1 LYRAGRLAKLR
12 RYRFACEE
20 LFMPMRGLRPLLLTV
35 LASLLAAL
43 PATAAT
49 AAVPASPK
57 PSALPSTWPQDLPE
71 LKALKYRLL
80 GPAWGGRVA
89 RVAGV
94 PGDPH
99 VYYAASASGGVWK
112 SVDGGVDWTP
122 IFDDQP
128 VSSIGAIA
136 VAASDPNVVYVGS
149 GEANIRGNV
158 GAGNGIYKSVDAG
171 KTWTHVWTQEGQIGQ
186 LIVHPANPDVA
197 FAAVLGHAFGSNPE
211 RGVYRTTDGG
221 RTWKQVLKKNAD
233 TGASAVTFDPS
244 NPNVLFAG
252 LWEARRYPWDLKSG
266 GPGSGLYVSRDGGD
280 TWKPITGNGLPDG
293 LWGKVGVAVAPS
305 DGRRVYA
312 LIESEKG
319 GLFRSDDGG
328 ENWRL
333 ASGSHELRQ
342 RAWYYS
348 TLTVSPANPD
358 EVWCP
363 QVPLLKSIDGGKTF
377 EHVSGPPHG
386 DHHDIWIDPKNAR
399 RIIGADDG
407 GVYLTTN
414 GGESWIAP
422 PLPLGQCY
430 HVSADERVPFH
441 VACAL
446 QDIGTTQGPSN
457 SLNRAGIRNTDW
469 HGVGGGEAGW
479 VVSDPTDPNI
489 VYAGEYLGYLSRYD
503 DRTGEERDVSP
514 WPENPSG
521 HGGEDMRYRFQW
533 TAPIAVSPH
542 DPKVVYYGGNVVFR
556 TADGGQSWTTIS
568 PDLTRNDKSKQ
579 KWAGGPI
586 TGDNTGVE
594 TYDTV
599 FVIAESPVQKG
610 LIWAGSDDGLV
621 HVTEDGGKSWRDATA
636 GVPGLPQWGTVDMI
650 EPSHFDART
659 AYLVVDNHRLDDM
672 RPYLWKTTD
681 LGRTWKRLDGGLPRD
696 VYLHSVKEDP
706 TRKGLLYLGTER
718 GVVFSRDD
726 GSTWHALRLNLPTVA
741 VHDLVVKGDQL
752 VLATHGRSLWIFDDL
767 QVVRDPVPAAA
778 AASGLYVYPV
788 PDAVRWA
795 YRGGRGSGWSGQNP
809 AAGARVHYWLKDEPK
824 GEVTL
829 EVLDAAGRVVN
840 TLSSKSL
847 EPIGSSE
854 YLKEEKEQLEGLA
867 IPKKAGVQL
876 GVWNLSWT
884 GAEMIPNAKLDAG
897 YPVLGP
903 AAAPGTYT
911 LRLTADGKTA
921 TAPFTLKPDP
931 RATVPAAEIAEHLR
945 FTLDIRDAITRLT
958 HDVARLRAVRRQLA
972 ERDELLARDDQAKP
986 LIQPSTA
993 LVARLDD
1000 LEARLHNPKAEIT
1013 YDVLAQRGGTKL
1025 YSRLAPLMDWAAAGE
1040 GAPTQGMREVF
1051 AEQLKELDGYEAEL
1065 SGLLGRDLADLNQ
1078 KAAQLGVPGIYVPAK

>member
-1 LYRAGRLAKLR
+1 
-12 RYRFACEE
+12 
-20 LFMPMRGLRPLLLTV
+20 MPMRGLRCSLISLLMSILAVTSSV
-35 LASLLAAL
+35 LAA
-43 PATAAT
+43 PAK
-49 AAVPASPK
+49 PAPAPDAK
-57 PSALPSTWPQDLPE
+57 TGPQDLPE
-71 LKALKYRLL
+71 LKALKYRLV

-89 RVAGV
+89 RVTGV

-99 VYYAASASGGVWK
+99 IYYAATASGGVWK
-112 SVDGGVDWTP
+112 SNDGGVNWSP

-128 VSSIGAIA
+128 VSSIGSIA
-136 VAASDPNVVYVGS
+136 VAPSDPNVVYVGS

-158 GAGNGIYKSVDAG
+158 APGNGIYKSVDAG
-171 KTWTHVWTQEGQIGQ
+171 KTWNHVWTQEGQIGQ
-186 LIVHPANPDVA
+186 MVVHPTNPDIA
-197 FAAVLGHAFGSNPE
+197 FAAVLGHAFGPNPE

-233 TGASAVTFDPS
+233 TGASAVTLDPS
-244 NPNVLFAG
+244 NPNILFAG

-280 TWKPITGNGLPDG
+280 TWKPITANGLPEG
-293 LWGKVGVAVAPS
+293 TWGKIGVAVAPS

-312 LIESEKG
+312 LIEAEKG

-328 ENWRL
+328 ENWTL

-342 RAWYYS
+342 RAWYYT

-363 QVPLLKSIDGGKTF
+363 QVPLLKSIDGGKNFT
-377 EHVSGPPHG
+377 HVEGPPHG
-386 DHHDIWIDPKNAR
+386 DHHDIWIDPKDAR

-407 GVYLTTN
+407 GVYLTAN
-414 GGESWIAP
+414 GGENWIVP
-422 PLPLGQCY
+422 SLPLGQCY
-430 HVSADERVPFH
+430 HVSADNRVPFH

-446 QDIGTTQGPSN
+446 QDIGTTQGPSE
-457 SLNRAGIRNTDW
+457 SLSRAGIRNTDF

-479 VVSDPTDPNI
+479 VVSDPSDPNI

-503 DRTGEERDVSP
+503 DRTGAERNVSP

-556 TADGGQSWTTIS
+556 TADAGQTWAVIS

-599 FVIAESPVQKG
+599 FVIAESPVQKD

-621 HVTEDGGKSWRDATA
+621 HVTEDGGKNWRNVTA
-636 GVPGLPQWGTVDMI
+636 NVPGLPEWGTTGMI

-659 AYLVVDNHRLDDM
+659 AYLVIDAHRLDDL
-672 RPYLWKTTD
+672 RPYLWRTTD

-706 TRKGLLYLGTER
+706 ARKGQLYLGTER
-718 GVVFSRDD
+718 GVAFSRDD
-726 GSTWHALRLNLPTVA
+726 GATWHALHLNLPTVA
-741 VHDLVVKGDQL
+741 VHDLVVKDDKL
-752 VLATHGRSLWIFDDL
+752 VLATHGRSMWIFDDL
-767 QVVRDPVPAAA
+767 EVVREPLPASAAANGLHVFPVPGAT
-778 AASGLYVYPV
+778 
-788 PDAVRWA
+788 RWS
-795 YRGGRGSGWSGQNP
+795 YRGGRGGVWSGQNP
-809 AAGARVHYWLKDEPK
+809 PGGVRVYYWLKDEPK
-824 GEVTL
+824 GDVTL
-829 EVLDAAGRVVN
+829 EVLDASGKVVN
-840 TLSSKSL
+840 TLSSKVK
-847 EPIGSSE
+847 EPTGSTE
-854 YLKEEKEQLEGLA
+854 YVKEEKDQLEEFA
-867 IPKKAGVQL
+867 IPKKAGVQRA
-876 GVWNLSWT
+876 VWNLAWE

-897 YPVLGP
+897 YPAIGP
-903 AAAPGTYT
+903 AAVPGAYT

-921 TAPFTLKPDP
+921 TAPFTLQRDP
-931 RATVPAAEIAEHLR
+931 RAAASDADLDAQLR
-945 FTLDIRDAITRLT
+945 FTLGIRDAITRLT
-958 HDVARLRAVRRQLA
+958 RDVNRLRAVRRQLA
-972 ERDELLARDDQAKP
+972 DRNELLAKDDKAKP
-986 LIQPSTA
+986 LIQPSTD
-993 LVARLDD
+993 LIARLDN
-1000 LEARLHNPKAEIT
+1000 LEARLHNPKAEIV
-1013 YDVLAQRGGTKL
+1013 YDVLAQRGGSQL
-1025 YSRLAPLMDWAAAGE
+1025 YSRMAPLMDWSAGGA

-1051 AEQLKELDGYEAEL
+1051 AAQVKELDGYEAEL
-1065 SGLLGRDLADLNQ
+1065 SGLLGKDLAALNQ
-1078 KAAQLGVPGIYVPAK
+1078 TAAQLGVPGIYVPAP

>member
-1 LYRAGRLAKLR
+1 
-12 RYRFACEE
+12 
-20 LFMPMRGLRPLLLTV
+20 MSMRGLRFLVPALLL
-35 LASLLAAL
+35 LAVSPALAA
-43 PATAAT
+43 PAKPSSPA
-49 AAVPASPK
+49 PASPTG
-57 PSALPSTWPQDLPE
+57 LQDLPE
-71 LKALKYRLL
+71 LKALKVRLL

-99 VYYAASASGGVWK
+99 VYYAATASGGVWK
-112 SVDGGVDWTP
+112 SVDAGVTWTP

-128 VSSIGAIA
+128 VSSIGSIA

-186 LIVHPANPDVA
+186 IAVHPGNPDIA
-197 FAAVLGHAFGSNPE
+197 FAAVLGHAFGPNPE

-221 RTWKQVLKKNAD
+221 KTWKQVLKKNAE
-233 TGASAVTFDPS
+233 TGASAVTLDPS
-244 NPNVLFAG
+244 NPNIVFAG

-280 TWKPITGNGLPDG
+280 TWKPITGSGLPEG
-293 LWGKVGVAVAPS
+293 IWGKVGVAVAPS

-312 LIESEKG
+312 LIEAEKG

-328 ENWRL
+328 ETWAL

-386 DHHDIWIDPKNAR
+386 DHHDIWIDPKDAR

-414 GGESWIAP
+414 GGDNWIVP
-422 PLPLGQCY
+422 PLPIGQCY
-430 HVSADERVPFH
+430 HVAADNRVPFH

-457 SLNRAGIRNTDW
+457 SLSRAGIRNTDW

-479 VVSDPTDPNI
+479 VVSDPSDPNV

-521 HGGEDMRYRFQW
+521 HGAEDMRYRFQW

-542 DPKVVYYGGNVVFR
+542 DPRVLYYGGNVVFR
-556 TADGGQSWTTIS
+556 TSNGGQTWTTIS

-599 FVIAESPVQKG
+599 FVIAESPVRKD
-610 LIWAGSDDGLV
+610 LIWAGSDDGRV
-621 HVTEDGGKSWRDATA
+621 HVTEDGGKSWRDVTA
-636 GVPGLPQWGTVDMI
+636 GASGFPEWGTVDMI
-650 EPSHFDART
+650 EPSHFDAHT
-659 AYLVVDNHRLDDM
+659 AYLVVDDHRLDDM
-672 RPYLWKTTD
+672 HPYLWKTTD

-706 TRKGLLYLGTER
+706 ARKGMLYLGTER
-718 GVVFSRDD
+718 GVAFSRDD
-726 GSTWHALRLNLPTVA
+726 GATWHALRLNLPTVA

-752 VLATHGRSLWIFDDL
+752 VLATHGRSMWIFDDL
-767 QVVRDPVPAAA
+767 EVVRDPVPAAA
-778 AASGLYVYPV
+778 AANGIYVYPV
-788 PDAVRWA
+788 PDAVRWT
-795 YRGGRGSGWSGQNP
+795 YRGERGGVWSGQNP
-809 AAGARVHYWLKDEPK
+809 AGGARVHYWLKDEPK
-824 GEVTL
+824 GDVTL
-829 EVLDAAGRVVN
+829 EVLDASGKVIN
-840 TLSSKSL
+840 TLSSKPVEL
-847 EPIGSSE
+847 TGSTE
-854 YLKEEKEQLEGLA
+854 YAKEEREQLDTLTL
-867 IPKKAGVQL
+867 PKKAGVQL
-876 GVWNLSWT
+876 GVWSLAWA
-884 GAEMIPNAKLDAG
+884 GAEMIPNAKLDSG
-897 YPVLGP
+897 YPAIGP
-903 AAAPGTYT
+903 AVPPGTYT
-911 LRLTADGKTA
+911 LRLAADGKTA

-931 RATVPAAEIAEHLR
+931 RAEVSPAELAEHLG
-945 FTLDIRDAITRLT
+945 FTLEVRDAISRLT
-958 HDVARLRAVRRQLA
+958 RDVLRLRAVRRQLA
-972 ERDELLARDDQAKP
+972 ERDDLLAKDARAKP
-986 LIQPSTA
+986 LIASSAA
-993 LVARLDD
+993 LIAKLDD

-1013 YDVLAQRGGTKL
+1013 YDVLAQKGGTKL
-1025 YSRLAPLMDWAAAGE
+1025 YSRLAPLMDWSAGGS

-1051 AEQLKELDGYEAEL
+1051 AEQVKELDGYEAEL
-1065 SGLLGRDLADLNQ
+1065 SALLGKDLADLNQ
-1078 KAAQLGVPGIYVPAK
+1078 TSAQLGVPGIYVPAK

>member
-1 LYRAGRLAKLR
+1 
-12 RYRFACEE
+12 
-20 LFMPMRGLRPLLLTV
+20 MPMRGLRPLLLTA
-35 LASLLAAL
+35 LAWLLAAL

-49 AAVPASPK
+49 AAAPAPPK

-99 VYYAASASGGVWK
+99 VYYAATASGGVWK

-186 LIVHPANPDVA
+186 LVVHPANPDVA
-197 FAAVLGHAFGSNPE
+197 FAAVLGHAFGANPE

-244 NPNVLFAG
+244 NPNIVFAG

-280 TWKPITGNGLPDG
+280 TWKQLTGNGLPDG
-293 LWGKVGVAVAPS
+293 VWGKVGVAVAPS

-328 ENWRL
+328 ENWTL

-414 GGESWIAP
+414 GGENWIVP

-479 VVSDPTDPNI
+479 VVSDPADPNI

-599 FVIAESPVQKG
+599 FVIAESPVGKG

-706 TRKGLLYLGTER
+706 ARQGLLYLGTER

-752 VLATHGRSLWIFDDL
+752 VLATHGRSMWIFDDL

-795 YRGGRGSGWSGQNP
+795 YRGGRGGGWSGQNP

-840 TLSSKSL
+840 TLSSKTL

-854 YLKEEKEQLEGLA
+854 YVKEEKEQLEGLA

-903 AAAPGTYT
+903 AAAPGAYT

-931 RATVPAAEIAEHLR
+931 RAEVPAAELAEHLR

-958 HDVARLRAVRRQLA
+958 RDVARLRAVRRQLA
-972 ERDELLARDDQAKP
+972 ERDELLARDDKAKS
-986 LIQPSTA
+986 LIPPSAA
-993 LVARLDD
+993 LIARLDD

-1013 YDVLAQRGGTKL
+1013 YDVLAQRGGSKL

>member
-1 LYRAGRLAKLR
+1 MSILAV
-12 RYRFACEE
+12 
-20 LFMPMRGLRPLLLTV
+20 TSSV
-35 LASLLAAL
+35 LAA
-43 PATAAT
+43 PAK
-49 AAVPASPK
+49 PAPAPDAK
-57 PSALPSTWPQDLPE
+57 TGPQDLPE
-71 LKALKYRLL
+71 LKALKYRLV

-89 RVAGV
+89 RVTGV

-99 VYYAASASGGVWK
+99 IYYAATASGGVWK
-112 SVDGGVDWTP
+112 SNDGGVNWSP

-128 VSSIGAIA
+128 VSSIGSIA
-136 VAASDPNVVYVGS
+136 VAPSDPNVVYVGS

-158 GAGNGIYKSVDAG
+158 APGNGIYKSVDAG
-171 KTWTHVWTQEGQIGQ
+171 KTWNHVWTQEGQIGQ
-186 LIVHPANPDVA
+186 MVVHPTNPDIA
-197 FAAVLGHAFGSNPE
+197 FAAVLGHAFGPNPE

-233 TGASAVTFDPS
+233 TGASAVTLDPS
-244 NPNVLFAG
+244 NPNILFAG

-280 TWKPITGNGLPDG
+280 TWKPITANGLPEG
-293 LWGKVGVAVAPS
+293 TWGKIGVAVAPS

-312 LIESEKG
+312 LIEAEKG

-328 ENWRL
+328 ENWTL

-342 RAWYYS
+342 RAWYYT

-363 QVPLLKSIDGGKTF
+363 QVPLLKSIDGGKNFT
-377 EHVSGPPHG
+377 HVEGPPHG
-386 DHHDIWIDPKNAR
+386 DHHDIWIDPKDAR

-407 GVYLTTN
+407 GVYLTAN
-414 GGESWIAP
+414 GGENWIVP
-422 PLPLGQCY
+422 SLPLGQCY
-430 HVSADERVPFH
+430 HVSADNRVPFH

-446 QDIGTTQGPSN
+446 QDIGTTQGPSE
-457 SLNRAGIRNTDW
+457 SLSRAGIRNTDF

-479 VVSDPTDPNI
+479 VVSDPSDPNI

-503 DRTGEERDVSP
+503 DRTGAERNVSP

-556 TADGGQSWTTIS
+556 TADAGQTWAVIS

-599 FVIAESPVQKG
+599 FVIAESPVQKD

-621 HVTEDGGKSWRDATA
+621 HVTEDGGKNWRNVTA
-636 GVPGLPQWGTVDMI
+636 NVPGLPEWGTTGMI

-659 AYLVVDNHRLDDM
+659 AYLVIDAHRLDDL
-672 RPYLWKTTD
+672 RPYLWRTTD

-706 TRKGLLYLGTER
+706 ARKGQLYLGTER
-718 GVVFSRDD
+718 GVAFSRDD
-726 GSTWHALRLNLPTVA
+726 GATWHALHLNLPTVA
-741 VHDLVVKGDQL
+741 VHDLVVKDDKL
-752 VLATHGRSLWIFDDL
+752 VLATHGRSMWIFDDL
-767 QVVRDPVPAAA
+767 EVVREPLPASAAANGLHVFPVPGAT
-778 AASGLYVYPV
+778 
-788 PDAVRWA
+788 RWS
-795 YRGGRGSGWSGQNP
+795 YRGGRGGVWSGQNP
-809 AAGARVHYWLKDEPK
+809 PGGVRVYYWLKDEPK
-824 GEVTL
+824 GDVTL
-829 EVLDAAGRVVN
+829 EVLDASGKVVN
-840 TLSSKSL
+840 TLSSKVK
-847 EPIGSSE
+847 EPTGSTE
-854 YLKEEKEQLEGLA
+854 YVKEEKDQLEEFA
-867 IPKKAGVQL
+867 IPKKAGVQRA
-876 GVWNLSWT
+876 VWNLAWE

-897 YPVLGP
+897 YPAIGP
-903 AAAPGTYT
+903 AAVPGAYT

-921 TAPFTLKPDP
+921 TAPFTLQRDP
-931 RATVPAAEIAEHLR
+931 RAAASDADLDAQLR
-945 FTLDIRDAITRLT
+945 FTLGIRDAITRLT
-958 HDVARLRAVRRQLA
+958 RDVNRLRAVRRQLA
-972 ERDELLARDDQAKP
+972 DRNELLAKDDKAKP
-986 LIQPSTA
+986 LIQPSTD
-993 LVARLDD
+993 LIARLDN
-1000 LEARLHNPKAEIT
+1000 LEARLHNPKAEIV
-1013 YDVLAQRGGTKL
+1013 YDVLAQRGGSQL
-1025 YSRLAPLMDWAAAGE
+1025 YSRMAPLMDWSAGGA

-1051 AEQLKELDGYEAEL
+1051 AAQVKELDGYEAEL
-1065 SGLLGRDLADLNQ
+1065 SGLLGKDLAALNQ
-1078 KAAQLGVPGIYVPAK
+1078 TAAQLGVPGIYVPAP

>member
-1 LYRAGRLAKLR
+1 
-12 RYRFACEE
+12 
-20 LFMPMRGLRPLLLTV
+20 MPTRGLRRSLVPALT
-35 LASLLAAL
+35 LLLAASAFAA
-43 PATAAT
+43 PAKK
-49 AAVPASPK
+49 PASAPDS
-57 PSALPSTWPQDLPE
+57 SASPTGLSDLPE
-71 LKALKYRLL
+71 LKSLKYRLV

-94 PGDPH
+94 PGDPL
-99 VYYAASASGGVWK
+99 VYYAATASGGVWK
-112 SVDGGVDWTP
+112 SADGGVTWNP

-128 VSSIGAIA
+128 VSSIGSIA
-136 VAASDPNVVYVGS
+136 VAPSDPNVVYVGT

-158 GAGNGIYKSVDAG
+158 GAGNGIYKSLDGG
-171 KTWTHVWTQEGQIGQ
+171 KTWSHIWTQVGQIGQ
-186 LIVHPANPDVA
+186 MAVHPQNPDVA
-197 FAAVLGHAFGSNPE
+197 YAAVLGHAFGSNPE

-221 RTWKQVLKKNAD
+221 KTWKQILKKNAE
-233 TGASAVTFDPS
+233 TGASAVTLDPS
-244 NPNVLFAG
+244 NPNIVFAG
-252 LWEARRYPWDLKSG
+252 LWEAQRYPWDLKSG

-280 TWKPITGNGLPDG
+280 TWKQITGNGLPDG
-293 LWGKVGVAVAPS
+293 IWGKVGVAVAPS

-328 ENWRL
+328 ENWTL

-342 RAWYYS
+342 RAWYYT

-386 DHHDIWIDPKNAR
+386 DHHDIWIDPKNPR

-407 GVYLTTN
+407 GVYLTTD
-414 GGESWIAP
+414 GGGSWTVPA
-422 PLPLGQCY
+422 LPIGQCY
-430 HVSADERVPFH
+430 HVDADNRVPFN

-446 QDIGTTQGPSN
+446 QDIGTTQGPSETL
-457 SLNRAGIRNTDW
+457 SRVGIRNADF

-479 VVSDPTDPNI
+479 VVSDPSDPNI

-503 DRTGEERDVSP
+503 DRTGGERNVSP

-556 TADGGQSWTTIS
+556 TADGGQSWSVIS

-599 FVIAESPVQKG
+599 FVIAESPVQKD
-610 LIWAGSDDGLV
+610 LIWAGSDDGLI
-621 HVTEDGGKSWRDATA
+621 HVTEDGGRNWRDVTEFI
-636 GVPGLPQWGTVDMI
+636 PGIPKWGTTGMI

-659 AYLVVDNHRLDDM
+659 AYLVIDDHRLDDFQ
-672 RPYLWKTTD
+672 PYLWKTTD
-681 LGRTWKRLDGGLPRD
+681 LGRTWRRLDGGLPRD

-706 TRKGLLYLGTER
+706 TKKGLLYLGTER
-718 GVVFSRDD
+718 GVAFSRDD
-726 GSTWHALRLNLPTVA
+726 GATWHALRLNLPTVA
-741 VHDLVVKGDQL
+741 VHDLVVKNDK
-752 VLATHGRSLWIFDDL
+752 LALGTHGRSMWIFDDL
-767 QVVRDPVPAAA
+767 EAVRQPLPASATA
-778 AASGLYVYPV
+778 NGVYLFPV
-788 PDAVRWA
+788 PDAVRWSYNQA
-795 YRGGRGSGWSGQNP
+795 YRGGWTTPNP
-809 AAGARVHYWLKDEPK
+809 PGGARVYYWLKDEPK
-824 GEVTL
+824 GDVTL
-829 EVLDAAGRVVN
+829 EVLDASGRLVT
-840 TLSSKSL
+840 TLSSKAREL
-847 EPIGSSE
+847 TGSSE
-854 YLKEEKEQLEGLA
+854 YAKEEKELLDA
-867 IPKKAGVQL
+867 FVLPKGAGVQR
-876 GVWNLSWT
+876 GTWNLAWE

-897 YPVLGP
+897 YPVIGP
-903 AAAPGTYT
+903 VAVPGTYT

-921 TAPFTLKPDP
+921 TAPFVLKRDP
-931 RATVPAAEIAEHLR
+931 RAPASVSDADLAEQLR
-945 FTLDIRDAITRLT
+945 FTLGIRDAITRLSR
-958 HDVARLRAVRRQLA
+958 DVLRLRAVRRQLA
-972 ERDELLARDDQAKP
+972 ERNELIAKDDKARPLVEPSKALIAK
-986 LIQPSTA
+986 
-993 LVARLDD
+993 LDN

-1013 YDVLAQRGGTKL
+1013 YDVLAQRGGTQL
-1025 YSRLAPLMDWAAAGE
+1025 YSRLAPLMDWSANGL

-1051 AEQLKELDGYEAEL
+1051 AGQVKELDADEAEL
-1065 SGLLGRDLADLNQ
+1065 ASLFGKDLAALNQ
-1078 KAAQLGVPGIYVPAK
+1078 TAAQLGVPGIYVPAK